1 MKVPLIVQERFCRQ
15 SAALMT
21 AGFNLSDVFAYLQV
35 SLPKHAAIWQ
45 GIENELAN
53 GMAFSVAVA
62 RQDLAPNCSWLR
74 FMVT

>member
-15 SAALMT
+15 SAALMK

-35 SLPKHAAIWQ
+35 SLPKHTAIQLRARIWHRF
-45 GIENELAN
+45 
-53 GMAFSVAVA
+53 FSN
-62 RQDLAPNCSWLR
+62 NCSWLR